1 MSRLRQIAVALLL
14 ALPSFALAG
23 RSVPMTNPSFE
34 DAQARP
40 QGPAAADWEPKGP
53 VPGWHVWIGSTAR
66 SGKPRVAWPNTGGRT
81 GQRCVSLTG
90 CAGPVCVIQSV
101 PVNPDSSYEAHVWI
115 KATSKQSQCCLSIRF
130 QKADHKW
137 AKDTQRVKLPANA
150 APGVWSEMR
159 VVFKPSKDAAFAV
172 FLLTANGQKAT
183 ETCWF
188 DDVSLIE
195 FEPGELVIGN
205 CGWIHPNCLPQ
216 GPPAVTP
223 HVPWAKPWAGKRAK
237 VLFLIGSDHNMREPI
252 ELAQRMD
259 MGYDYAFA
267 HDFDPTVFAF
277 NDRDVA
283 NRIASQYYDVI
294 VVAVKAPAI
303 MLAKLCDHTRGLV
316 LLQWPGMHPKLPKG
330 VKLAAVSSDSPL
342 AEALDALPRLGESP
356 AGAVG
361 PIRTGQLGRAR
372 VVQIEY
378 RARSRCLT
386 PNVSFDNHLRM
397 PGEYWEAYLQ
407 TLARAILHAAG
418 TPANAEVNLASKGNT
433 PLLRVGGQST
443 GTASVL
449 ARFCDKLGRAR
460 ERRLTVDLPVVG
472 EYPIE
477 PPDGLASGQSTVIV
491 ALRDGKGR
499 SLGFAATRIDVEAR
513 TRIAAA
519 QPHRAYYEQGQPVIV
534 KVDAT
539 GELAGTQAEATLT
552 DAYGRIHAK
561 AYAPIHTGQANLTL
575 PHARKLSTLNWLT
588 VRLMRGKAELDASRT
603 YVLAPQSREEFLDD
617 YQVGTWACS
626 SYMSAY
632 LHPTLHRLM
641 REAGVTLG
649 IQARGDY
656 ASMLAG
662 RMGIIS
668 TAYGRI
674 PGYSRHTTTEPV
686 RKRCLND
693 PSVRELMAKAA
704 REVAENEIGARPVF
718 GYIRDETS
726 LVQDSLAV
734 DVCAC
739 PHCAARFRVWL
750 QKRYHGLDELN
761 AHWHTS
767 YKSWGDLG
775 FTTYGQVRGKDTFAP
790 WVMFRR
796 FEEWAWADGIG
807 WANTSAREADPGALL
822 ALPNTFGQVPFV
834 GRDYWLL
841 AQANAYTMEYP
852 AETRSSAGNR
862 AMFDTLRCF
871 NPATRHH
878 PWMGYRFDEPV
889 IRFVPWWTAFHGA
902 TGAAV
907 YGTMSF
913 FAGKNSWAQ
922 IVPTLQHTKRG
933 LMYAEEL
940 GELKR
945 GIGKLIMHAQ
955 RPSADVAILW
965 SQAAMHIGWAMSEQ
979 TSTPSVSK
987 LDPYAQHFA
996 SRNAFRLAL
1005 LESWRQFD
1013 YVCEEQIRKGALS
1026 RYKWLLMPA
1035 IYGVD
1040 DDVAAA
1046 IEQFARKGGTVVADM
1061 GVGLTNEV
1069 GARLHG
1075 ETRLTRLFGFV
1086 RSGSDLDYE
1095 ERDAAPTSKA
1105 DAIAATLPHFKAVG
1119 RERATPASDA
1129 GVSAYG
1135 DGCPLLVA
1143 RRCGNGATF
1152 FMNCRAPDSPALVR
1166 MFDSLPMLA
1175 TLSCAGSKERPM
1187 GYELVRFEAGRAAL
1201 LGILRDYRVDGP
1213 ETPVTVAAAEVAHV
1227 YDVRA
1232 GRYVG
1237 NRDRFECN
1245 LPLGGAGL
1253 FAMLPYRVEAVDI
1266 TAPTNAVCGSD
1277 IQVACS
1283 IRASGATGDHV
1294 IRLDLRRPDGA
1305 AAEAYS
1311 LNLLALK
1318 GKVQAVIQFALNDE
1332 PGTWTLVARDIVSGV
1347 KAERSVRLAQP

>member
-1 MSRLRQIAVALLL
+1 MSRFRQVAVALLL
-14 ALPSFALAG
+14 VLPSLSLAG
-23 RSVPMTNPSFE
+23 RGVRMTNPSFE
-34 DAQARP
+34 ETQGKP
-40 QGPAAADWEPKGP
+40 EGPAAADWEPKGP
-53 VPGWHVWIGSTAR
+53 APGWHVWIGSTAR
-66 SGKPRVAWPNTGGRT
+66 RGKPRIAWPSTGGRT
-81 GQRCVSLTG
+81 GRRCVSLTG
-90 CAGPVCVIQSV
+90 CVGPVCVIQSV
-101 PVNPDSSYEAHVWI
+101 PVSPEASYEARVWI
-115 KATSKQSQCCLSIRF
+115 KASSKQSRCCLSIRF
-130 QKADHKW
+130 QKADRKW
-137 AKDTQRVKLPANA
+137 AKGTQRVKLPANA
-150 APGVWSEMR
+150 MANEWSELR
-159 VVFKPSKDAAFAV
+159 VVFKPAKEAAFAV
-172 FLLTANGQKAT
+172 FLLTADGQKPT

-195 FEPGELVIGN
+195 FDPGELVIGN

-216 GPPAVTP
+216 GQPAVTP

-237 VLFLIGSDHNMREPI
+237 VLFLVGSDHNLREPI

-259 MGYDYAFA
+259 IEHDCAFA
-267 HDFDPTVFAF
+267 HEFEPTVFAF
-277 NDRDVA
+277 NDREVA
-283 NRIASQYYDVI
+283 DRIASQYYDVI

-303 MLAKLCDHTRGLV
+303 MLAKLSDHTRGLV
-316 LLQWPGMHPKLPKG
+316 LVQWPGMRPKLPKD
-330 VKLAAVSSDSPL
+330 VKLAAVGSDSPL
-342 AEALDALPRLGESP
+342 AEALDALPPLGERPS
-356 AGAVG
+356 GAVG
-361 PIRTGQLGRAR
+361 PIRTGELGRAR

-378 RARSRCLT
+378 RVRSRCLT

-397 PGEYWEAYLQ
+397 AGEYWEAYLQ

-418 TPANAEVNLASKGNT
+418 ASASAEVNLAAKDNT
-433 PLLRVGGQST
+433 ALLRVSGQST
-443 GTASVL
+443 GRASVL

-460 ERRLTVDLPVVG
+460 ERRLSLDLSTSA
-472 EYPIE
+472 ECPIE
-477 PPDGLASGQSTVIV
+477 SPDGSASGQSTVIV
-491 ALRDGKGR
+491 ALRDAKGR
-499 SLGFAATRIDVEAR
+499 SLGFAATRIDVQAP
-513 TRIAAA
+513 TRITAV
-519 QPHRAYYEQGQPVIV
+519 QPDRPYYEDGQPVIV

-539 GELAGTQAEATLT
+539 GELAGIQAEATLT
-552 DAYGRIHAK
+552 DAYGRTHAR
-561 AYAPIHTGQANLTL
+561 AATGMDSGTASLTL
-575 PHARKLSTLNWLT
+575 AHVGKLSAFNWLT
-588 VRLMRGKAELDASRT
+588 VRLLRGKAELDASRT

-693 PSVRELMAKAA
+693 PSVRELMAKTA
-704 REVAENEIGARPVF
+704 REVAEDEIGARPVF

-739 PHCAARFRVWL
+739 PHCAARFREWL
-750 QKRYHGLDELN
+750 QKRYDSLDELN

-767 YKSWGDLG
+767 YKSWDDLG
-775 FTTYGQVRGKDTFAP
+775 FITYDQVRGKDTFAR

-796 FEEWAWADGIG
+796 FEEWAWADGIR
-807 WANTSAREADPGALL
+807 WANKNAREADPGALL

-852 AETRSSAGNR
+852 TETRSSAGNR
-862 AMFDTLRCF
+862 AVFDTLRCF

-987 LDPYAQHFA
+987 LDPYSQHFA
-996 SRNAFRLAL
+996 SRRAFRLAL

-1013 YVCEEQIRKGALS
+1013 YVCEEQIRKGALD

-1035 IYGVD
+1035 VYGVD
-1040 DDVAAA
+1040 DDVAGA
-1046 IEQFARKGGTVVADM
+1046 IEQFAENGGTIVADM
-1061 GVGLTNEV
+1061 GVGLTNEA
-1069 GARLHG
+1069 GARLQG
-1075 ETRLTRLFGFV
+1075 ETQLTRLFGFA
-1086 RSGSDLDYE
+1086 RSGRDLDYQ
-1095 ERDAAPTSKA
+1095 EREAAPTNNT
-1105 DAIAATLPHFKAVG
+1105 DTITATLPHFNAIGRESINPISGSAVG
-1119 RERATPASDA
+1119 T
-1129 GVSAYG
+1129 YG
-1135 DGCPLLVA
+1135 DGRPLFVV
-1143 RRCGNGATF
+1143 RGHGNGATV

-1166 MFDSLPMLA
+1166 LFDSLPRLA
-1175 TLSCAGSKERPM
+1175 TLSFKDSPDRLA
-1187 GYELVRFEAGRAAL
+1187 GYELVRFGTGRSAL
-1201 LGILRDYRVDGP
+1201 LGILRDYRVEGP
-1213 ETPVTVAAAEVAHV
+1213 DEPIAVALADACHV

-1232 GRYVG
+1232 GNYLG
-1237 NRDRFECN
+1237 HSNRFECK
-1245 LPLGGAGL
+1245 LALGGAGL
-1253 FAMLPYRVEAVDI
+1253 FALLPYRVDEVTI
-1266 TAPTNAVCGSD
+1266 TCPASARPGSR
-1277 IQVACS
+1277 VEVS
-1283 IRASGATGDHV
+1283 LLVRASAAVGYHV
-1294 IRLDLRRPDGA
+1294 MRLDVRRPDGKL
-1305 AAEAYS
+1305 AEAYGM
-1311 LNLLALK
+1311 NLAAAK
-1318 GKVQAVIQFALNDE
+1318 GKARAVIPFALNDA
-1332 PGTWTLVARDIVSGV
+1332 PGTWTLVARDVASGV
-1347 KAERSVRLAQP
+1347 EAEKAMRLGQP